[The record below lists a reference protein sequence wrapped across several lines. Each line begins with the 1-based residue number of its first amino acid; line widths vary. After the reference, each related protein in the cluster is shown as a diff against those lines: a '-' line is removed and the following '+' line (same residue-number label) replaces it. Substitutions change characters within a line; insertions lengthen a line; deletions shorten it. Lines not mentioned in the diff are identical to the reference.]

1 MLNIDLINLFISK
14 KRFNA
19 YKNLDEYSQN
29 LIFSKNSYI
38 PLSVLE
44 IALRNSLDRYLSKN
58 ISDNW
63 YENDFL
69 TQDSKKKVQQA
80 KDLLFRRG
88 ETQIKDKIIAELS
101 FGFWVNLFKKPYE
114 KNMRINDLKAIFPN
128 LPSKNKQ
135 NINRQIIFN
144 KLNHIR
150 IFRNRIFHHEKVLNR
165 DGFNDIFLEIEE
177 MLSYF
182 SNDLV
187 EFNQSLQKS

>member
-1 MLNIDLINLFISK
+1 MRI
-14 KRFNA
+14 
-19 YKNLDEYSQN
+19 
-29 LIFSKNSYI
+29 
-38 PLSVLE
+38 
-44 IALRNSLDRYLSKN
+44 
-58 ISDNW
+58 
-63 YENDFL
+63 
-69 TQDSKKKVQQA
+69 
-80 KDLLFRRG
+80 KDL
-88 ETQIKDKIIAELS
+88 K
-101 FGFWVNLFKKPYE
+101 V
-114 KNMRINDLKAIFPN
+114 IFPN
-128 LPSKNKQ
+128 LPNKNKQ